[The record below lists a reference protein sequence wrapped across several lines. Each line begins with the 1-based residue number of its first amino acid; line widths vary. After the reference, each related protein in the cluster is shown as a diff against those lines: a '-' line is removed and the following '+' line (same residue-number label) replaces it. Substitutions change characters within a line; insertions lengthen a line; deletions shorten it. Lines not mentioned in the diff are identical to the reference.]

1 MIIYN
6 AADGVTLQAADGSIL
21 RINQDQI
28 EQKAFSTESIMPSGL
43 LDDRSA
49 QEVADLFAYLGTL
62 P

>member
-1 MIIYN
+1 
-6 AADGVTLQAADGSIL
+6 VTLQIADGSIL